1 MKFPLTSAVF
11 DATDFPRLDTVFW
24 SLLQFRPSL
33 LVSSACFPLNDVDL
47 LSYYFFLHTLLLEEC
62 SQIQALNCLELELL
76 RAQSWPTLSL
86 SDSCYLYTN
95 GTQTCI
101 SSPHV
106 LQTVIMEKKNTD
118 THIFISLLGITPVF
132 KRHLE
137 LQKSK
142 SIIGSSPS
150 SLTFGLHVTYI
161 SGWPPPFSMISHKYP
176 LRSHCA
182 KNFSSFI
189 PEIVESLFNVP
200 SFSHCHPFISVLLSQ
215 PF

>member
-1 MKFPLTSAVF
+1 
-11 DATDFPRLDTVFW
+11 
-24 SLLQFRPSL
+24 
-33 LVSSACFPLNDVDL
+33 
-47 LSYYFFLHTLLLEEC
+47 
-62 SQIQALNCLELELL
+62 
-76 RAQSWPTLSL
+76 
-86 SDSCYLYTN
+86 
-95 GTQTCI
+95 
-101 SSPHV
+101 
-106 LQTVIMEKKNTD
+106 MEKKNTD

>member
-1 MKFPLTSAVF
+1 MTTS
-11 DATDFPRLDTVFW
+11 
-24 SLLQFRPSL
+24 
-33 LVSSACFPLNDVDL
+33 
-47 LSYYFFLHTLLLEEC
+47 TLLLPVHQWHSNLYLQSTC
-62 SQIQALNCLELELL
+62 LANCN
-76 RAQSWPTLSL
+76 
-86 SDSCYLYTN
+86 N
-95 GTQTCI
+95 G
-101 SSPHV
+101 
-106 LQTVIMEKKNTD
+106 KKKYRH
-118 THIFISLLGITPVF
+118 THIHKPIRYHPGVQETPGTPEVKKYHWLLPF
-132 KRHLE
+132 QSK
-137 LQKSK
+137 KK

-215 PF
+215 PFRNADSIVMCLCQKPFHEAFWERL

>member
-1 MKFPLTSAVF
+1 MTTS
-11 DATDFPRLDTVFW
+11 
-24 SLLQFRPSL
+24 
-33 LVSSACFPLNDVDL
+33 
-47 LSYYFFLHTLLLEEC
+47 TLLLPVHQWHSNLYLQSTC
-62 SQIQALNCLELELL
+62 LANCN
-76 RAQSWPTLSL
+76 
-86 SDSCYLYTN
+86 N
-95 GTQTCI
+95 G
-101 SSPHV
+101 
-106 LQTVIMEKKNTD
+106 KKNTD